1 MAESESRKSLPPYVS
16 YKAFTRF
23 INNMRDGHLP
33 SRVDRGVLT
42 GMSGSGQSTM
52 INGLQSME
60 LIDKDG
66 KPTKRLEQLVA
77 AAPGSAEYKAQLRR
91 ILETAYPSL
100 FNGSV
105 NLKTTTTN
113 EVQEVVRQQGV
124 SGSTV
129 AKVIAF
135 FLSAAK
141 DAGVEV
147 SKYVR
152 TPPLSDVG
160 VKKRSSTPR
169 AASAVDEDEDEDEDV
184 AEIPLGS
191 GIDLHPALVG
201 VLGTLPAPGQPMSL
215 KAREAFM
222 KAFDAVLSLVHPVKD
237 EQE

>member
-1 MAESESRKSLPPYVS
+1 
-16 YKAFTRF
+16 
-23 INNMRDGHLP
+23 
-33 SRVDRGVLT
+33 
-42 GMSGSGQSTM
+42 
-52 INGLQSME
+52 
-60 LIDKDG
+60 
-66 KPTKRLEQLVA
+66 LVA
-77 AAPGSAEYKAQLRR
+77 AAPGSPEYKAQLRR

-100 FNGSV
+100 FNGSI

-160 VKKRSSTPR
+160 VKKRSSTTRFVVP
-169 AASAVDEDEDEDEDV
+169 SVDDDEDEDEE
-184 AEIPLGS
+184 AIAPQGLAM
-191 GIDLHPALVG
+191 DLHPALAG
-201 VLGTLPAPGQPMSL
+201 VLATLPAPGQPMPAKS
-215 KAREAFM
+215 REVFMRAFE
-222 KAFDAVLSLVHPVKD
+222 AVLALAHPLKD